1 MSTIKNIL
9 RQFMQATPFV
19 LSNTIIFVPYLL
31 FMGLSNGVKLETTLP
46 FVLFYTFRMTGIF
59 LLRSFKGKLET
70 FTILIISILFGG
82 LGCFFGLTAKLFFP
96 LYYLSAILIGLSAA
110 WLPASNTT
118 VNFYEKDQGVSVF
131 KKESSLFAVLA
142 LVVLIASLN
151 LPTSS
156 RMIVVLLEYGA
167 LYIAAYHTI
176 THFPSYEIDFNEV
189 DRKVVSVKEF
199 VLFLVFFILLLFIRL
214 ARMLLNTDFLIV
226 GVTGFSFLFILAAWY
241 FNRQRK
247 VWKLPAWLNVFT
259 FVTGMCNNFML
270 LFGAF
275 YIAVR
280 LGSGKIVSHLYIPY
294 ILGILLSGMIV
305 KQLYRL
311 FPKQD
316 PKVLHVYGFFLSLIT
331 LLYSP
336 MFSVGIFLLSTFT
349 SATGSFLN
357 KTYYHEEILPKDER
371 VIIKY
376 STQTKGSI
384 CHQLLLV
391 TLLWLLIQ
399 EKQLPLIT
407 VLKIT
412 QHRVINASAVSVV
425 EKIHLIS
432 VFLLIVLFAVTL
444 VEMIRFNRKEN
455 IKKS

>member
-1 MSTIKNIL
+1 MSIIKNTI
-9 RQFMQATPFV
+9 RQFMQAAPFV

-31 FMGLSNGVKLETTLP
+31 FIGLSNGVKLETTLP

-59 LLRSFKGKLET
+59 LLRSFKGKIET
-70 FTILIISILFGG
+70 FTILIVSIIFGG
-82 LGCFFGLTAKLFFP
+82 LGCFFGLTAQFFFP

-110 WLPASNTT
+110 WLPAANTT
-118 VNFYEKDQGVSVF
+118 VNFYEKEQGVSVF
-131 KKESSLFAVLA
+131 KKENSLFAMVS
-142 LVVLIASLN
+142 LVVLIVSLN
-151 LPTSS
+151 LSASS
-156 RMIVVLLEYGA
+156 RMSIVLLEYGA

-199 VLFLVFFILLLFIRL
+199 ILFLVFFVLLLFIRL
-214 ARMLLNTDFLIV
+214 ARMLFNTNFLLI
-226 GVTGFSFLFILAAWY
+226 GVTGFSLLFLLAAWY

-247 VWKLPAWLNVFT
+247 TWKLPAWLNIFT

-270 LFGAF
+270 LFGTF
-275 YIAVR
+275 YVAIR
-280 LGSGKIVSHLYIPY
+280 LGSDKIVTHLYTPY
-294 ILGILLSGMIV
+294 ILGILLSGIIV
-305 KQLYRL
+305 KQLYHL
-311 FPKQD
+311 LPKQD
-316 PKVLHVYGFFLSLIT
+316 LKVLHVYGFLLSLFV
-331 LLYSP
+331 LLFSP
-336 MFSVGIFLLSTFT
+336 VFSVGIFLLSIFT

-357 KTYYHEEILPKDER
+357 KTYYQEEILPKDER
-371 VIIKY
+371 VITKY

-412 QHRVINASAVSVV
+412 QHRAINTAAISVV

-432 VFLLIVLFAVTL
+432 ILLLMVLFTVTL
-444 VEMIRFNRKEN
+444 YEMIRFNRKEK
-455 IKKS
+455 IRKS

>member
-1 MSTIKNIL
+1 MSIIKNTI
-9 RQFMQATPFV
+9 RQFMQAAPFV

-31 FMGLSNGVKLETTLP
+31 FMGLSNGIKLETTLP

-70 FTILIISILFGG
+70 FTILIISVLFGG
-82 LGCFFGLTAKLFFP
+82 LGCLFGLTAQFFFP

-110 WLPASNTT
+110 WLPAANTT
-118 VNFYEKDQGVSVF
+118 VNFYEKEQGVSVF
-131 KKESSLFAVLA
+131 KKESSPFALFL

-156 RMIVVLLEYGA
+156 RIMIVLLEYGA

-199 VLFLVFFILLLFIRL
+199 ILFLVFFVLLLFIRL
-214 ARMLLNTDFLIV
+214 ARMLLNTDFLMI
-226 GVTGFSFLFILAAWY
+226 GVTGFSLLFLLAAWY

-247 VWKLPAWLNVFT
+247 VWKLPAWLNIFT

-270 LFGAF
+270 LFGTF
-275 YIAVR
+275 YIAIR
-280 LGSGKIVSHLYIPY
+280 LGSDKIVSHLYVPY
-294 ILGILLSGMIV
+294 ILGILLSGILT

-311 FPKQD
+311 FPKQE
-316 PKVLHVYGFFLSLIT
+316 PKILHVYGFFLSLVT
-331 LLYSP
+331 LLFSP
-336 MFSVGIFLLSTFT
+336 IFPVGIFLLSTFT

-357 KTYYHEEILPKDER
+357 KIYYHEEILPKDER

-399 EKQLPLIT
+399 ENRLPLIT

-412 QHRVINASAVSVV
+412 QHRVRNTAAISVV
-425 EKIHLIS
+425 ETIHLIS
-432 VFLLIVLFAVTL
+432 VLLLIILFAVTL
-444 VEMIRFNRKEN
+444 YEMIRFNRKEK